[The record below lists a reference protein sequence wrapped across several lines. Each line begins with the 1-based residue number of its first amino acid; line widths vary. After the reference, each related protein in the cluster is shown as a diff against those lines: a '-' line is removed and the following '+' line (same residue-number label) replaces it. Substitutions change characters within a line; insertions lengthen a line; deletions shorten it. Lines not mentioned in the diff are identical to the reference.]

1 MRIGA
6 RSIQIELQY
15 GRIREQSIRNAKRFI
30 WDFLRF
36 IGDLSFFAVKTLPL
50 LGKQL

>member
-6 RSIQIELQY
+6 QPIQIELEY
-15 GRIREQSIRNAKRFI
+15 GRIREQSIRKAKLFI
-30 WDFLRF
+30 WNFLRF
-36 IGDLSFFAVKTLPL
+36 IGDWSFFAVKTLPL

>member
-6 RSIQIELQY
+6 RFIQIELEY

-30 WDFLRF
+30 WNFLRF
-36 IGDLSFFAVKTLPL
+36 IGGFVVFRRQNLPL